1 LEWFIQNNQI
11 TVDFLSQD
19 SLQLHQL
26 RGKVT
31 TKDSDNT
38 LDEFQAL
45 LLETSAYRKYF
56 SSANTDSLL
65 P

>member
-1 LEWFIQNNQI
+1 
-11 TVDFLSQD
+11 
-19 SLQLHQL
+19 L

-31 TKDSDNT
+31 TKDSEKT

-56 SSANTDSLL
+56 SSAITDSLL